1 MSKAFTKES
10 DDVPEAPVRRR
21 GLPVPALNLVTPAGL
36 DAARAELERLARTGN
51 DPDRAR
57 ELAEH
62 LATAQAAEPPA
73 DRGEVALGARVTVED
88 EDGARLVYEI
98 VGAIEADPKRG
109 KLSWQSPLAQALWG
123 LRVGDPVVLPR
134 GEGEIVGLDYP

>member
-1 MSKAFTKES
+1 MSKAFTKEN

-21 GLPVPALNLVTPAGL
+21 GLPVPELNLLTPAGL
-36 DAARAELERLARTGN
+36 AAARAELEQLARTGE
-51 DPDRAR
+51 DPDRVR

-62 LATAQAAEPPA
+62 LATAQAAEPPV

-88 EDGARLVYEI
+88 EAGARHVYEL
-98 VGAIEADPKRG
+98 VGAIESDPKRG

-123 LRVGDPVVLPR
+123 LRVGDGVSLPR
-134 GEGEIVGLDYP
+134 GDGEIVAIEYP